1 MTRTDRASR
10 VIAALPEQVF
20 AALVD
25 PQALVAWLPPEGMT
39 GRFEEF
45 DARSGGRYRMILSYD
60 DASDAP
66 GKSTDNTDVVEGR
79 FVDIVPNTRVVQA
92 GDFDSDD
99 PSFGGT
105 MTMTWELTAVDAGT
119 RLEVRADNVPE
130 GISAQDH
137 ADGLN
142 SSLANLA
149 AYLKQ

>member
-1 MTRTDRASR
+1 
-10 VIAALPEQVF
+10 
-20 AALVD
+20 
-25 PQALVAWLPPEGMT
+25 
-39 GRFEEF
+39 
-45 DARSGGRYRMILSYD
+45 MILTYD
-60 DASDAP
+60 DPSEAP
-66 GKSTDNTDVVEGR
+66 GKSTDSSDVVEGR
-79 FVDIVPNTRVVQA
+79 FVDIVADTRVVQA

-105 MTMTWELTAVDAGT
+105 MTMTWELTAVDSGT

-149 AYLKQ
+149 AYLEH